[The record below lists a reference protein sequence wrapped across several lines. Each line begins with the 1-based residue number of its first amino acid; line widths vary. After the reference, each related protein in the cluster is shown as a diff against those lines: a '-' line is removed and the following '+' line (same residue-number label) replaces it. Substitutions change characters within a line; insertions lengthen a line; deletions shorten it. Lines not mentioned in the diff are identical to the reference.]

1 MCGFYFPS
9 YLEANYSP
17 ITMQILYNPLF
28 RNVVLFLA
36 IVVLMVFCIDK
47 SRQNK
52 RTRNALYNCVYVLF
66 AGAVLKLIQI
76 VDLLLP
82 FGFMERQMMGLAVM
96 VMAVIGYWRFLKP
109 QDDIPFN
116 KVFYWLGW
124 IVLGV
129 SVALQVAFFVMALV
143 SPEDAQA

>member
-1 MCGFYFPS
+1 
-9 YLEANYSP
+9 
-17 ITMQILYNPLF
+17 MQIIYNPLF

-36 IVVLMVFCIDK
+36 IVVLTVFCIDK
-47 SRQNK
+47 SRQNQ

-76 VDLLLP
+76 VDLMLP
-82 FGFMERQMMGLAVM
+82 FDFLECQMMGLVVIVLAM
-96 VMAVIGYWRFLKP
+96 IGYWRFLRP
-109 QDDIPFN
+109 QDDIPYN

-129 SVALQVAFFVMALV
+129 SMALQVAFFVMALV

>member
-1 MCGFYFPS
+1 MVFYFPN
-9 YLEANYSP
+9 YLEADLIP
-17 ITMQILYNPLF
+17 VTMQIIYNPLF

-47 SRQNK
+47 SRQNQ

-76 VDLLLP
+76 VDLMLP
-82 FGFMERQMMGLAVM
+82 FDFLECQMMGLVVIVLAM
-96 VMAVIGYWRFLKP
+96 IGYWRFLRP
-109 QDDIPFN
+109 QDDIPYN

-129 SVALQVAFFVMALV
+129 SMALQVAFFVMALV

>member
-1 MCGFYFPS
+1 
-9 YLEANYSP
+9 
-17 ITMQILYNPLF
+17 MQILYNPLF

-129 SVALQVAFFVMALV
+129 SVALQVAFFVMALM
-143 SPEDAQA
+143 SGEDIQA

>member
-1 MCGFYFPS
+1 
-9 YLEANYSP
+9 
-17 ITMQILYNPLF
+17 MQIIYNPLF

-47 SRQNK
+47 SRQNQ

-76 VDLLLP
+76 VDLMLP
-82 FGFMERQMMGLAVM
+82 FDFLECQMMGLVVIVLAM
-96 VMAVIGYWRFLKP
+96 IGYWRFLRP
-109 QDDIPFN
+109 QDDIPYN

-129 SVALQVAFFVMALV
+129 SMALQVAFFVMALV

>member
-1 MCGFYFPS
+1 
-9 YLEANYSP
+9 
-17 ITMQILYNPLF
+17 MQILYNPLF

-36 IVVLMVFCIDK
+36 IVLLMVFCIDK

-82 FGFMERQMMGLAVM
+82 FGLLERQMMGFAV
-96 VMAVIGYWRFLKP
+96 VAMAVIGYWRFLKP
-109 QDDIPFN
+109 QDDIPYN
-116 KVFYWLGW
+116 NVFYWLGW
-124 IVLGV
+124 VVLAV
-129 SVALQVAFFVMALV
+129 SMVLQVAFLAMVLM
-143 SPEDAQA
+143 SGEDVQA

>member
-1 MCGFYFPS
+1 
-9 YLEANYSP
+9 
-17 ITMQILYNPLF
+17 MQIFYNPLF

-36 IVVLMVFCIDK
+36 IVLLMVFCIDK
-47 SRQNK
+47 SRQNQ

-76 VDLLLP
+76 VDLMLP
-82 FGFMERQMMGLAVM
+82 FGFLECQMMGLAVI
-96 VMAVIGYWRFLKP
+96 VMAMIGYWRFLRP
-109 QDDIPFN
+109 QDDIPYN

-124 IVLGV
+124 VVLGV
-129 SVALQVAFFVMALV
+129 SLALQVAFFVMALV

>member
-1 MCGFYFPS
+1 
-9 YLEANYSP
+9 
-17 ITMQILYNPLF
+17 MQILYNPLF

-82 FGFMERQMMGLAVM
+82 FGFLERQMMGLAVM

-116 KVFYWLGW
+116 NVFYWLGW

-129 SVALQVAFFVMALV
+129 SVALQVAFFVMALM
-143 SPEDAQA
+143 SGEDIQA

>member
-1 MCGFYFPS
+1 
-9 YLEANYSP
+9 
-17 ITMQILYNPLF
+17 MQIIYNPLF
-28 RNVVLFLA
+28 RNVVLFRA

-47 SRQNK
+47 SRQNQ

-76 VDLLLP
+76 VDLMLP
-82 FGFMERQMMGLAVM
+82 FDFLECQMMGLVVIVLAM
-96 VMAVIGYWRFLKP
+96 IGYWRFLRP
-109 QDDIPFN
+109 QDDIPYN

-129 SVALQVAFFVMALV
+129 SMALQVAFFVMALV

>member
-1 MCGFYFPS
+1 
-9 YLEANYSP
+9 
-17 ITMQILYNPLF
+17 MQIIYNPLF

-47 SRQNK
+47 SRQNQ

-76 VDLLLP
+76 VDLMLP
-82 FGFMERQMMGLAVM
+82 FDFLECQMMGLVVIVLAM
-96 VMAVIGYWRFLKP
+96 IGYWRFLRP
-109 QDDIPFN
+109 QDDIPYN

-129 SVALQVAFFVMALV
+129 SMALQVAFFVMALV
-143 SPEDAQA
+143 SSEDAQA

>member
-1 MCGFYFPS
+1 
-9 YLEANYSP
+9 
-17 ITMQILYNPLF
+17 MQILYNPLF

-129 SVALQVAFFVMALV
+129 SVVLQVAFFVMALM
-143 SPEDAQA
+143 SGEDIQA

>member
-1 MCGFYFPS
+1 
-9 YLEANYSP
+9 
-17 ITMQILYNPLF
+17 MQIIYNPLF

-47 SRQNK
+47 SRQNQ

-76 VDLLLP
+76 VDLMLP
-82 FGFMERQMMGLAVM
+82 FDFLECQMMGLVVIVLAM
-96 VMAVIGYWRFLKP
+96 IGYWRFLRP
-109 QDDIPFN
+109 QDDIPYN

-129 SVALQVAFFVMALV
+129 SMALQVAFFVMALM
-143 SPEDAQA
+143 SGEDIQA

>member
-1 MCGFYFPS
+1 
-9 YLEANYSP
+9 
-17 ITMQILYNPLF
+17 MQIIYNPLF

-47 SRQNK
+47 SRQNQ

-76 VDLLLP
+76 VDLMLP
-82 FGFMERQMMGLAVM
+82 FDFLECQMMGLVVIVLAM
-96 VMAVIGYWRFLKP
+96 IGYWRFLRP
-109 QDDIPFN
+109 QDDIPYN

-129 SVALQVAFFVMALV
+129 SMALQVAFFVMALI

>member
-1 MCGFYFPS
+1 
-9 YLEANYSP
+9 
-17 ITMQILYNPLF
+17 MQILYNPLF

-82 FGFMERQMMGLAVM
+82 FGFLERQMMGLAVM
-96 VMAVIGYWRFLKP
+96 VMARVIGRP
-109 QDDIPFN
+109 EAS
-116 KVFYWLGW
+116 
-124 IVLGV
+124 IVHRVLAN
-129 SVALQVAFFVMALV
+129 SLAAL
-143 SPEDAQA
+143 SS

>member
-1 MCGFYFPS
+1 
-9 YLEANYSP
+9 
-17 ITMQILYNPLF
+17 MQILYNPLF
-28 RNVVLFLA
+28 RNVVLFFA

-82 FGFMERQMMGLAVM
+82 FGFLERQMMGLAVM

-129 SVALQVAFFVMALV
+129 SVALQVAFFVMALM
-143 SPEDAQA
+143 SGEDIQA

>member
-1 MCGFYFPS
+1 
-9 YLEANYSP
+9 
-17 ITMQILYNPLF
+17 MQILYNPLF

-82 FGFMERQMMGLAVM
+82 FGFLERQMMGLAVM

-129 SVALQVAFFVMALV
+129 SVAL
-143 SPEDAQA
+143 

>member
-1 MCGFYFPS
+1 
-9 YLEANYSP
+9 
-17 ITMQILYNPLF
+17 MQILYNPLF

-36 IVVLMVFCIDK
+36 IVLLMVFCIDK

-66 AGAVLKLIQI
+66 AGSVLKLIQI

-82 FGFMERQMMGLAVM
+82 FGFLERQMMGLAVM

-124 IVLGV
+124 VVLAV
-129 SVALQVAFFVMALV
+129 SMALQVAFFVMALM
-143 SPEDAQA
+143 SGEDIQA

>member
-1 MCGFYFPS
+1 
-9 YLEANYSP
+9 
-17 ITMQILYNPLF
+17 MQILYNPLF

-82 FGFMERQMMGLAVM
+82 FGFLERQMMGLAVM

-129 SVALQVAFFVMALV
+129 SVALQVAFFVMALM
-143 SPEDAQA
+143 SGEDIQA

>member
-1 MCGFYFPS
+1 M
-9 YLEANYSP
+9 
-17 ITMQILYNPLF
+17 
-28 RNVVLFLA
+28 LFLA

-82 FGFMERQMMGLAVM
+82 FGFLERQMMGLAVM

-129 SVALQVAFFVMALV
+129 SVALQVAFFVMALM
-143 SPEDAQA
+143 SGEDIQA

>member
-1 MCGFYFPS
+1 
-9 YLEANYSP
+9 
-17 ITMQILYNPLF
+17 MQILYNPLF

-76 VDLLLP
+76 VDLMLP
-82 FGFMERQMMGLAVM
+82 FDFLECQMMGLVVIVLAM
-96 VMAVIGYWRFLKP
+96 IGYWRFLRP
-109 QDDIPFN
+109 QDDIPYN

-129 SVALQVAFFVMALV
+129 SMALQVAFFVMALV